1 MSTKIKRLLCACMV
15 GLMAAVIVPSMVP
28 EMSYVAEVQA
38 AAKVAAPKLVSAKAS
53 GKNKVIVKWKK
64 VNKVS
69 GYRIYRKEKGGSWQG
84 LKNVSGSNTLQYAD
98 ASAKSGVQ
106 YTYTVRAYKTSKG
119 KRTWSKYD
127 KKGVTA
133 IAGLNYLKLNKT
145 SMTMYVGGSETLK
158 INGTQLN
165 PTWKSSNTKVIQVSK
180 NGKVTAK
187 KTGNATVTATLGGKK
202 FSCKITVKKMAVSN
216 KMKESYTKLKE
227 VIQRRGTLD
236 DDGNYTV
243 LVDYGNY
250 GLSITYDREYDSI
263 DVLYI
268 DVLDENTIFTTMVSF
283 NRAKYDTALVTFN
296 YFRNEKIYTTYADIS
311 ASKHMKSSNYTFKY
325 PSNNKT
331 ANDFFQTKS
340 NKYLKVGLDEFENW
354 LRRETG
360 LTMEDIGF
368 DAY

>member
-1 MSTKIKRLLCACMV
+1 MTTKIRRLLCAVMV
-15 GLMAAVIVPSMVP
+15 GLMAAIIVPSVIP
-28 EMSYVAEVQA
+28 ETSYVAEVQA
-38 AAKVAAPKLVSAKAS
+38 AAKVTAPKLVSAKAS
-53 GKNKVIVKWKK
+53 GKNKIIVKWKK
-64 VNKVS
+64 VSKVS

-84 LKNVSGSNTLQYAD
+84 LKNVSGSNTVQYTD

-145 SMTMYVGGSETLK
+145 STTMYVGGSETLK
-158 INGTQLN
+158 INGTALK
-165 PTWKSSNTKVIQVSK
+165 PTWKSSDTKVVQVSK

-187 KTGNATVTATLGGKK
+187 KTGKATVTATLGGKK

-216 KMKESYTKLKE
+216 KMKADYAKLKE
-227 VIQRRGTLD
+227 YIQTRGTLD

-250 GLSITYDREYDSI
+250 GLSVTYDREYDTI
-263 DVLYI
+263 DVMYI
-268 DVLDENTIFTTMVSF
+268 DVLDEDTIFAIIVIF
-283 NRAKYDTALVTFN
+283 NRTKYDTAEATFS
-296 YFRNEKIYTTYADIS
+296 YFRPDKTYITWAEMS
-311 ASKHMKSSNYTFKY
+311 ASKHTKNSKYTFKY
-325 PSNNKT
+325 LSNNKT

-340 NKYLKVGLDEFENW
+340 NKYLKDTLNEFENW

-360 LTMEDIGF
+360 LTMADIGF
-368 DAY
+368 EAY